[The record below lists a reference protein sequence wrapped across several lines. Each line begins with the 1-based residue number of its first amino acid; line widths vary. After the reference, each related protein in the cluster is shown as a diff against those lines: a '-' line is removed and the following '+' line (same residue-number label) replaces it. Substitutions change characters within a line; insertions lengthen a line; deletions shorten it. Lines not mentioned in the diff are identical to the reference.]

1 MKDGETPPT
10 RPLPPVSVSGINSSN
25 DTIDFDVDHPGTPV
39 LVKVSY
45 FPNWKVDGARGPFR
59 VTPNLMVVIP
69 TANHVH
75 LHYGN
80 TSVEYM
86 AWFLTLLGIA
96 LAVFV
101 ARRKPLNMPEPVVAT
116 EGFFSRILERARLAD
131 EEVWDEPIWDTDR
144 PPDEHPSP
152 AAMTGPDSA
161 AAAPPD
167 EEQPSPG

>member
-1 MKDGETPPT
+1 
-10 RPLPPVSVSGINSSN
+10 
-25 DTIDFDVDHPGTPV
+25 
-39 LVKVSY
+39 
-45 FPNWKVDGARGPFR
+45 
-59 VTPNLMVVIP
+59 
-69 TANHVH
+69 
-75 LHYGN
+75 
-80 TSVEYM
+80 
-86 AWFLTLLGIA
+86 
-96 LAVFV
+96 
-101 ARRKPLNMPEPVVAT
+101 MPEPVVAT